1 MKRRRMLAIGL
12 AAYVLALIAMAPAT
26 LVDAGM
32 QHASNGRLRLAET
45 SGTLW
50 SGAGQIEIRD
60 ADGQTGFASPLAW
73 RLLPG
78 DLFSARLAYEV
89 ASGIGTRPF
98 PLAIFWSRIE
108 LANADVSVPAAALG
122 LGLPKLASLELTGN
136 VNLRITNLVIR
147 SNTMQ
152 GSATL
157 EWRAAGSAL
166 APVSPLG
173 DYILRL
179 ESAGSET
186 RAILETINGPLQL
199 RGHGTWT
206 YGHAPAF
213 IATAHIPPDFREQLA
228 PFLRLIAVE
237 RSDESF
243 ELQFK

>member
-12 AAYVLALIAMAPAT
+12 GAYLLALIAMAPAT
-26 LVDAGM
+26 LADAGM
-32 QHASNGRLRLAET
+32 QHASNGRLRLTEP

-50 SGAGQIEIRD
+50 FGAGQVEIRD
-60 ADGQTGFASPLAW
+60 ADGQTGFASPLSW
-73 RLLPG
+73 RFRPG
-78 DLFSARLAYEV
+78 DLFRGRLAYEV
-89 ASGIGTRPF
+89 VSGSGTRPF
-98 PLAIFWSRIE
+98 SVAVFWSRIE

-122 LGLPKLASLELTGN
+122 LGLIKLASLELTGN
-136 VNLRITNLVIR
+136 VNLRIPKLVIR
-147 SNTMQ
+147 SSTLQ

-173 DYILRL
+173 DYMLRL
-179 ESAGSET
+179 ETAGPEI
-186 RAILETINGPLQL
+186 RAILETIKGPLQL
-199 RGHGTWT
+199 RGHGSWT
-206 YGHAPAF
+206 HGHVPAF
-213 IATAHIPPDFREQLA
+213 VATAHIPPNFRQQLA